1 MLNKLLAG
9 LALATAL
16 LTPLAAQAT
25 APVTAPSKGVLV
37 VYLGAEDCRWC
48 TYWESRLSGQER
60 KFKATPEF
68 KKLQYRVVKNNYLA
82 EPYLARDFP
91 DDLKWVYEGLA
102 ERDRRPPRPTFLVYN
117 DGKLV
122 GKYAGS
128 EGWDEK
134 GFPTVKKLLD
144 SSKD

>member
-1 MLNKLLAG
+1 MLKTLLAS
-9 LALATAL
+9 LALTTAL
-16 LTPLAAQAT
+16 LTPLAAQAAT
-25 APVTAPSKGVLV
+25 PTEKGVLV

-48 TYWESRLSGQER
+48 TFWESRLSGQER

-68 KKLQYRVVKNNYLA
+68 KKLQYRTVKNNYLA
-82 EPYLARDFP
+82 EPYVARDFP
-91 DDLKWVYEGLA
+91 DDLKWVFESLA

-134 GFPTVKKLLD
+134 GYPTVKKLLD
-144 SSKD
+144 SAKD